1 MVKIHLYGIRLT
13 PPQHELVEKFLKP
26 HTYLESVSIHKLS
39 NNQIQLFTYEFEEGH
54 YQDLRNFES
63 REEFLG
69 YCRGVISARD
79 NPNAL

>member
-1 MVKIHLYGIRLT
+1 MVKIHLYGLRLT
-13 PPQHELVEKFLKP
+13 AAQRERVQKFLKP

-39 NNQIQLFTYEFEEGH
+39 NNQIQLFTYEFEEGN

-63 REEFLG
+63 LEEFLG

-79 NPNAL
+79 NPNTL